1 MTEINTTTV
10 TSNSLNERYFL
21 KKKMRMMLL
30 YVVLTL
36 IAIYTLAPLWLLLV
50 NSFKDQSQIINSPL
64 ALPTSFTLSYLSN
77 AAKEIHFFKALLV
90 TASITSASVLLIVV
104 VSSLAAW
111 MMVRNKS
118 TASFVVFMCFVAAML
133 IPFQAVMYPL
143 IQFFDD
149 IRLKSAT
156 GLILMYGGFG
166 LSMSVFLYHGFV
178 KGVPRGVEEAATIDG
193 CNILQMYLHVV
204 MPLLKSITVT
214 VIVLNSM
221 WIWND
226 YLLPFLVI
234 GNSSTK
240 TLVLELYFARIT
252 AGQFGNP
259 WQLIFPSVLIS
270 IIPIVIVYLFLQK
283 YIVKGISDGAIKS

>member
-1 MTEINTTTV
+1 MRELTVV
-10 TSNSLNERYFL
+10 TSNSLNEHYFL
-21 KKKMRMMLL
+21 KKKIKNILL
-30 YVVLTL
+30 YVVLSL
-36 IAIYTLAPLWLLLV
+36 IALYTLAPLWLLLV
-50 NSFKDQSQIINSPL
+50 NSFKDQSEIISSPL
-64 ALPTSFTLSYLSN
+64 GLPSGLSFSYLTN

-90 TASITSASVLLIVV
+90 TTSITSISVFLIVV
-104 VSSLAAW
+104 VSSMAAW
-111 MMVRNKS
+111 MMVRNKGRAS
-118 TASFVVFMCFVAAML
+118 TLVFMCFVAAML

-149 IRLKSAT
+149 IRLKSAA
-156 GLILMYGGFG
+156 GLVLMYGGFG

-178 KGVPRGVEEAATIDG
+178 KSVPRGVEEAATIDG
-193 CNILQMYLHVV
+193 CNIFQMYMHVV

-259 WQLIFPSVLIS
+259 WQLIFPAVLIS
-270 IIPIVIVYLFLQK
+270 IIPIIIVYLFLQK

>member
-1 MTEINTTTV
+1 MKEVTIV
-10 TSNSLNERYFL
+10 TSKALNERYFL
-21 KKKMRMMLL
+21 KKKIKMVVL
-30 YVVLTL
+30 YVVLSL
-36 IAIYTLAPLWLLLV
+36 IALYTLAPLWLLLV
-50 NSFKDQSQIINSPL
+50 NSFKDQSEIIRSPL
-64 ALPTSFTLSYLSN
+64 GLPTTFTLSYLTN
-77 AAKEIHFFKALLV
+77 AANEIHFFKALLV
-90 TASITSASVLLIVV
+90 TTSITAASVFLIVV

-118 TASFVVFMCFVAAML
+118 KASYVVFMCFVAAML

-149 IRLKSAT
+149 IRLKSAA

-193 CNILQMYLHVV
+193 CNIFQMYLYVV

-259 WQLIFPSVLIS
+259 WQLIFPAVLIS
-270 IIPIVIVYLFLQK
+270 IIPIIIVYLFLQK

>member
-1 MTEINTTTV
+1 MKNQIGNT
-10 TSNSLNERYFL
+10 SIDLNGNYFR
-21 KKKMRMMLL
+21 KKKITLGLVYFALFLL
-30 YVVLTL
+30 AL
-36 IAIYTLAPLWLLLV
+36 YTLAPLWLLLV
-50 NSFKDQSQIINSPL
+50 NSFKSQEEIIANPL
-64 ALPTSFTLSYLSN
+64 SFPSSLSLQYILTAIS
-77 AAKEIHFFKALLV
+77 EIHFFKAVGVTTLI
-90 TASITSASVLLIVV
+90 TASSVLLIVL

-111 MMVRNKS
+111 MMVRNKGRAS
-118 TASFVVFMCFVAAML
+118 TFVFMCFVAAML

-149 IRLKSAT
+149 IGLKNSV
-156 GLILMYGGFG
+156 GLIFMYGGFG

-193 CNILQMYLHVV
+193 CNIFQMYAHVV

-214 VIVLNSM
+214 VVVLNSM

-234 GNSSTK
+234 GNSNTK

-252 AGQFGNP
+252 AGQYGNP
-259 WQLIFPSVLIS
+259 WQLIFPAVMIS
-270 IIPIVIVYLFLQK
+270 IIPIVVVYLFLQK
-283 YIVKGISDGAIKS
+283 FIVKGISDGAIKS

>member
-1 MTEINTTTV
+1 MKEISAI
-10 TSNSLNERYFL
+10 TSKSMNENYFL
-21 KKKMRMMLL
+21 KKRLLMIGL

-50 NSFKDQSQIINSPL
+50 NSFKDQSEIISSPL
-64 ALPTSFTLSYLSN
+64 GMPSGFTLSYLTN
-77 AAKEIHFFKALLV
+77 AAKEIHFFRALLI
-90 TASITSASVLLIVV
+90 TASITGASVLLIVV
-104 VSSLAAW
+104 VSSMAAW

-118 TASFVVFMCFVAAML
+118 TASYVVFMCFVAAML

-156 GLILMYGGFG
+156 GLVLMYGGFG

-193 CNILQMYLHVV
+193 CNIFQMYLYVV

-259 WQLIFPSVLIS
+259 WQLIFPAVLIS
-270 IIPIVIVYLFLQK
+270 IIPIIIVYLFLQK